1 MSRKRSNKYGW
12 AIAAAALPWIAAGGA
27 IAYSMNQ
34 VPVQRQMPTRVYRH
48 PDPYMEAIRVR
59 RQERRRDSKN
69 RAAKAKEEMKGLAKK
84 IKF

>member
-1 MSRKRSNKYGW
+1 MLKKRSKNW
-12 AIAAAALPWIAAGGA
+12 AVAAAVLPWLVAGGA

-34 VPVQRQMPTRVYRH
+34 KPVQVYQH

-59 RQERRRDSKN
+59 RQQRRKENKN
-69 RAAKAKEEMKGLAKK
+69 RAAKSKSEMKGLAKK